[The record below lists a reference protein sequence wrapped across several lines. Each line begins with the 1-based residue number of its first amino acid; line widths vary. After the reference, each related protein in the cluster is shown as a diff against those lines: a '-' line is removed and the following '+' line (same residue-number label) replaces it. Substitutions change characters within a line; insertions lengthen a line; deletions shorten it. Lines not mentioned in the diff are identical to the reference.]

1 MQSTKTKINLKKTYY
16 DSNAP
21 NYFNRFN
28 FCRCKRFISFGLF
41 FKLFFKK
48 LINLKYNIMNYF
60 LQKNWDAQNK
70 AQDLRWS
77 ELFPVYTLFNYF
89 ESLPTI

>member
-1 MQSTKTKINLKKTYY
+1 
-16 DSNAP
+16 
-21 NYFNRFN
+21 
-28 FCRCKRFISFGLF
+28 
-41 FKLFFKK
+41 
-48 LINLKYNIMNYF
+48 MNYF